1 MIPHSGMRHPV
12 PVMMCTARKTQGGL
26 DEANDYSD
34 RRPPDSDRVHGDA
47 TWTHGNHLMII
58 LIGVLL
64 ILIGFMV
71 TRLGLMEIIFG

>member
-1 MIPHSGMRHPV
+1 MKR
-12 PVMMCTARKTQGGL
+12 
-26 DEANDYSD
+26 
-34 RRPPDSDRVHGDA
+34 
-47 TWTHGNHLMII
+47 MII